1 MYIAGVDEAGRGPVL
16 GPLVIAGIVLKEK
29 DLDPLVEEGLTDSK
43 LMPKTKRERMYTD
56 ILKLAV
62 DYQIVIIEANEI
74 DALRHKAT
82 NLNRIEINAIIKMLG
97 ELTKWKKAFVDAC
110 DRNAN
115 KLQITLRKNVQEN
128 IVAEHFADVKY
139 PVVSAASVIAKVIR
153 DQEIEKAHKVFG
165 VDFGSGYSHDR
176 KTNQFLMDYYSEHGE
191 LPVIA
196 RKSWETSKRVIRIH
210 EQSDLDEFFSN
221 TE

>member
-1 MYIAGVDEAGRGPVL
+1 MYIAGIDEAGRGPVL
-16 GPLVIAGIVLKEK
+16 GPLVIAGVVLREK

-43 LMPKTKRERMYTD
+43 LMPKVKREAMYTD

-62 DYQIVIIEANEI
+62 DYQVVIIEANEI
-74 DALRHKAT
+74 DSMRHQAT

-97 ELTKWKKAFVDAC
+97 SLTQWKKAFVDAC

-115 KLQITLRKNVQEN
+115 RLQLILRKNVQEN
-128 IVAEHFADVKY
+128 IIAEHFADVKY
-139 PVVSAASVIAKVIR
+139 PVVSAASVVAKVIR
-153 DQEIEKAHKVFG
+153 DQEIEKAHEVFG

-196 RKSWETSKRVIRIH
+196 RKSWETSKKVIRIH
-210 EQSDLDEFFSN
+210 EQSSLDEFFSN
-221 TE
+221 AE